1 MEIDHLQMVRKQAD
15 PKAYLQ
21 LAQHIV
27 CHNIAAD
34 TFQVKAIWCEVLPLL
49 NCLLLVSSW

>member
-1 MEIDHLQMVRKQAD
+1 MEIDHLEMVRKQAD

-34 TFQVKAIWCEVLPLL
+34 TFQVNAIWCEVLPLL